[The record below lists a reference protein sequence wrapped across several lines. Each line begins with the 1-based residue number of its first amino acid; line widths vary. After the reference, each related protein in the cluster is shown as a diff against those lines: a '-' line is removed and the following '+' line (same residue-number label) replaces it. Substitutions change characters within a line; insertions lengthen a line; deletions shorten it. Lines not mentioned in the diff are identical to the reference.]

1 MSRRKLIWHLYPAF
15 LGVGVIILL
24 AVTGYAAHSF
34 HEFYYQQAAGDLQVR
49 ARLAASHLEPIL
61 LSGNGAELDR
71 TCKSLGKTS
80 STRITVIAPD
90 GRVIGDSDENISDM
104 EDHSNRPEFIEAM
117 KTGTGLAIRFSKT
130 IGKNMMYLAILSQ
143 PEPSVFVVIRTS
155 IPVTDLDQELSA
167 LYKKVLWAGLIIA
180 GCAAVVSFFL
190 SQKLCRPIGQMRE
203 MASRFASGNFSG
215 RLPKPGPV
223 ELANLAA
230 DLNKMAKQLSRRIE
244 TITEDKNQ
252 FQAILS
258 SMVEGVIAVNSE
270 GRIVEM
276 NTAAADF
283 WEVEEEKTLGRA
295 IEEVIRHPELQQ
307 FIQSTLQDNKS
318 SGQAEPFT
326 IHNGQKVIQ
335 LYGTPWS
342 GGRGQ
347 KNGAVIVMHE
357 ITQIQRLEEIRSDF
371 VANVSHELKT
381 PITSI
386 KGFVET
392 LQEGA
397 MDKPQEA
404 KQFLDIIARHADR
417 LNSIVDD
424 LLTLSRLE
432 EDGKQR
438 NLSFEN
444 ARLKPVLVS
453 TVELSNYKAQKKN
466 ISIELFCEEGICAKI
481 NSALIEQAVFNLVD
495 NAIKYSPDNSTIT
508 ISAEKHETEI
518 GIAVSDKGCGIEA
531 QHLSRIFE
539 RFYVVDKSRSRRLGG
554 TGLGL
559 SIVKHIAQVHGGRVT
574 IESRINQGST
584 FTIHLPVTDS
594 SLTPAD

>member
-15 LGVGVIILL
+15 LGVGIVIML
-24 AVTGYAAHSF
+24 AVTGYGIHSF
-34 HEFYYQQAAGDLQVR
+34 HEFYYQKATEDLHVR
-49 ARLAASHLEPIL
+49 ARMAVYQLEPVIR
-61 LSGNGAELDR
+61 SGDFAELDFV
-71 TCKSLGKTS
+71 CKSLGKAG

-90 GRVIGDSDENISDM
+90 GQVIGDSDESVSEM
-104 EDHSNRPEFIEAM
+104 ENHASRPEFIAAM
-117 KTGTGLAIRFSKT
+117 KEGTGRSVRFSKT
-130 IGKNMMYLAILSQ
+130 IGRNTMYLAIPAKQDNTVLA
-143 PEPSVFVVIRTS
+143 VVRTA
-155 IPVTDLDQELSA
+155 IPVTDLEQELAA
-167 LYKKVLWAGLIIA
+167 LYKRVLWAGLIIA
-180 GCAAVVSFFL
+180 VCAAVVSFFL

-203 MASRFASGNFSG
+203 MAGRFASGDFSG
-215 RLPKPGPV
+215 RLSPPGPA
-223 ELANLAA
+223 ELADLASG
-230 DLNKMAKQLSRRIE
+230 LNKMAKQLSRRIE
-244 TITEDKNQ
+244 IITEDKNQ

-258 SMVEGVIAVNSE
+258 SMVEGVIAVDSE

-283 WEVEEEKTLGRA
+283 WEVEEEKTLGRT

-307 FIQSTLQDNKS
+307 FIQSTLQDNES
-318 SGQAEPFT
+318 SPPAEPFT
-326 IHNGQKVIQ
+326 IHNGHKVVQ
-335 LYGTPWS
+335 LYGTLWS

-424 LLTLSRLE
+424 LLSLSRLE

-453 TVELSNYKAQKKN
+453 TVELSKYKAQKKN
-466 ISIELFCEEGICAKI
+466 ISIELFCDEGICAKI
-481 NSALIEQAVFNLVD
+481 NSVLIEQAVFNLVD
-495 NAIKYSPDNSTIT
+495 NAIKYSPDNSPVKIT
-508 ISAEKHETEI
+508 VEKRPTEI
-518 GIAVSDKGCGIEA
+518 IISVSDKGCGIEE
-531 QHLSRIFE
+531 QHLSRVFE

-559 SIVKHIAQVHGGRVT
+559 SIVKHISQVHGGRVT
-574 IESRINQGST
+574 VESRVQQGST
-584 FTIHLPVTDS
+584 FTIHLPVERPQDS
-594 SLTPAD
+594 AN